1 VVPNRHAPIVLD
13 GIVGQAMK
21 DGNVGFVSAVA
32 PPARV
37 IGGVIV
43 GLTAKAIAMVHTAR
57 L

>member
-1 VVPNRHAPIVLD
+1 MPNRHAPIVLD